1 MVGDIVGLEGRAF
14 QNQNTGG
21 GVMYFAPNVNLC
33 RDPRWGRCM
42 EVPGEDPL
50 LTGEYGARFVKAMQ
64 RRGTN
69 GSQRVANAPKHWLN
83 YDMEG
88 RAHEHPDQP
97 NRGNFNALVSKQEQT
112 EYFLAQW
119 HRVVATGQPGGI
131 MCSTNRV
138 NGVDACMSSLYYGI
152 LRDRFNF
159 SGFVVTDGNSCG
171 NANCRATVAL
181 HNASAAAQWG
191 REGKEIAAELCVNAG
206 TDIELGNTLT
216 QWTAGAVQAG
226 MVRPTDI
233 ARSNTRT
240 YAQILAQGHLETVP
254 QDALGPE
261 VVDTPRS
268 RQLALEAATQAIV
281 LLKNGGDMLPLRKG
295 GTKVALI
302 GPHIDSTDDL
312 LASHGYAG
320 ENKIVEDNTIA
331 KAFQRRADAGELEVV
346 GRASGCDMLLGCD
359 TADIA
364 SVEAAVADAEVV
376 LAFVGLH
383 PSSGDPHSPGYG
395 TSCAEGE
402 AFDRQGSIGLC
413 GQQPQILEAAFKSGK
428 PLVTVLI
435 NGGAVS
441 ATWVKEHSTAI
452 LEAWYPGQ
460 AGGEAV
466 AAVVM
471 GDASPGGRLP
481 VTVYPEAFVDTRNI
495 TEMGLRTHDGLTYMH
510 YTGTPLWPFGYG
522 LSYTNWSLSVDEAQP
537 GLLTSTTA
545 LAEAYARYYSSD
557 GLTAAPFVWLNA
569 TVRNTGAR
577 VDSVIVQVYAT
588 TASRTSRE
596 STSAPLRQLA
606 GFVRTTNISPG
617 ETREVRVGLAPLAFC
632 TAKANGDMY
641 AGPGA
646 WRLSV
651 TADGFSMMPANLKVS
666 GGNIRVFEWPQNMS
680 DTQRQPDGASTGNH
694 DIPEQSAARDP
705 CTNGTFATAHAGCDL
720 SGPFGE

>member
-1 MVGDIVGLEGRAF
+1 
-14 QNQNTGG
+14 
-21 GVMYFAPNVNLC
+21 MYFAPNVNLC

-64 RRGTN
+64 RRTNN
-69 GSQRVANAPKHWLN
+69 GSQRVVNAPKHWLN

-88 RAHEHPDQP
+88 RAHEHPNQP
-97 NRGNFNALVSKQEQT
+97 NRGNFNAVVSKQEQT

-138 NGVDACMSSLYYGI
+138 NGVDACMSSLYYEI

-181 HNASAAAQWG
+181 HNASAAAAWEQ
-191 REGKEIAAELCVNAG
+191 EGHEIAAELCVNAG
-206 TDIELGNTLT
+206 TDIELGHTLT

-226 MVRPTDI
+226 MVRPADI

-240 YAQILAQGHLETVP
+240 YAQIVAQGHLETVP
-254 QDALGPE
+254 EDALGPE
-261 VVDTPRS
+261 VVDTPLS
-268 RQLALEAATQAIV
+268 RQLALEAATQAMV
-281 LLKNGGDMLPLRKG
+281 LLKNDDNMLPLSE

-302 GPHIDSTDDL
+302 GPHIDSTADL

-320 ENKIVEDNTIA
+320 ENKIVANNTIA
-331 KAFQRRADAGELEVV
+331 TAFQRRADAGQLEIV
-346 GRASGCDMLLGCD
+346 GRASGCDILHGCD

-383 PSSGDPHSPGYG
+383 PSSGDPHVPGYG
-395 TSCAEGE
+395 TPCAEGE

-435 NGGAVS
+435 NGGAIS
-441 ATWVKEHSTAI
+441 ATWVKQRSTAI
-452 LEAWYPGQ
+452 VEAWYPGQ

-466 AAVVM
+466 AAVMM
-471 GDASPGGRLP
+471 GEASPGGRLP
-481 VTVYPEAFVDTRNI
+481 VTVYPESFVETRNI

-522 LSYTNWSLSVDEAQP
+522 LSYTNWSLSVSKVQTE
-537 GLLTSTTA
+537 LLFSTTA
-545 LAEAYARYYSSD
+545 LATAYARYHSSD
-557 GLTAAPFVWLNA
+557 GLIAAPFAWLNA

-577 VDSVIVQVYAT
+577 ADSVVVQVYAT
-588 TASRTSRE
+588 AASWTSRQN
-596 STSAPLRQLA
+596 TSLPLRQLA
-606 GFVRTTNISPG
+606 GFTRTTNISPG

-632 TAKANGDMY
+632 TAMANGDMY

-646 WRLSV
+646 WRLSATV
-651 TADGFSMMPANLKVS
+651 DGISMMPANLEVS
-666 GGNIRVFEWPQNMS
+666 GQNIRVFEWPQNMS
-680 DTQRQPDGASTGNH
+680 NTRKQ
-694 DIPEQSAARDP
+694 IPIPIVKDSIPQQSGHEDHVHEKIVPSVSSQNAIPRLNLNLPKGLGTRLAEQSLVD
-705 CTNGTFATAHAGCDL
+705 
-720 SGPFGE
+720 E